1 MLVLGLT
8 GGIGSGKTTV
18 ASIFETFGVPI
29 YNSDQRAKW
38 LMNNDDQLRSEVI
51 SLFGEEAY
59 TSEGLNRPFIASK
72 AFADKSLLSKLN
84 AIVHP
89 IVARDFEEWKSTQ
102 NSEIVVKEAAV
113 LIESGAFKQV
123 DKVVVVSA
131 PVDVRISRV
140 VNRDKVSVQEVEQ
153 RIKNQLSEEERLKYA
168 DFVIQNDGTK
178 MLIPQVR
185 DIMESLKK

>member
-89 IVARDFEEWKSTQ
+89 IVARDFEEWKSAQ
-102 NSEIVVKEAAV
+102 ESKVIVKEAAI
-113 LIESGAFKQV
+113 LIESGAYKQV

-131 PVDVRISRV
+131 PIDIRISRV
-140 VNRDKVSVQEVEQ
+140 VKRDKASTQEVEQ
-153 RIKNQLSEEERLKYA
+153 RINNQLSEEERLKYA